1 MKSDEEDN
9 EAQSD
14 NEDDEVEALE
24 LQYEMCDHLYEALIP
39 RSLEYFLEIAL
50 PGMGDCCGEEG
61 CDDGTCAIKGDK
73 NGGKDANDS
82 D

>member
-1 MKSDEEDN
+1 
-9 EAQSD
+9 
-14 NEDDEVEALE
+14 VEALE

-50 PGMGDCCGEEG
+50 PEMGDCCGSEG
-61 CDDGTCAIKGDK
+61 CDDETCEIKGNKKAIKEAADE
-73 NGGKDANDS
+73 S

>member
-9 EAQSD
+9 DVKSD

-50 PGMGDCCGEEG
+50 PEMGDCCGEEG
-61 CDDGTCAIKGDK
+61 CDDGTCEVKGVKKGAKGD
-73 NGGKDANDS
+73 DS